1 MVVKSNQL
9 KLHKAKVTVS
19 SEICTKH
26 SMQRERRVEFL
37 NIKPGGT

>member
-1 MVVKSNQL
+1 MTYE
-9 KLHKAKVTVS
+9 AKVAVC

-26 SMQRERRVEFL
+26 SMQSQHSAEFL